1 MTWLIGCNLIVF
13 ASNICIMVLELTA
26 SRLLA
31 HHIGQSLYTWTGV
44 IGVVLA
50 GITIGNYAG
59 GMLADRFGHLKLL
72 AILFPL
78 AAVTSGLALVLD
90 EQMVGVVRPET
101 IGWPMWVLC
110 IVSIIFLL
118 PAIALGTISPVV
130 ASLALSRSRS
140 TGFTLSLIHI

>member
-1 MTWLIGCNLIVF
+1 MSTQGEIGRGKAMLWLVGCCLIVF
-13 ASNICIMVLELTA
+13 ASNVCIMVLELTA

-50 GITIGNYAG
+50 GITVGNYAG

-78 AAVTSGLALVLD
+78 AAATSGLALVLD
-90 EQMVGVVRPET
+90 GWMVGVVRPVSLS
-101 IGWPMWVLC
+101 WPIWVLC
-110 IVSIIFLL
+110 IVSAIFLL
-118 PAIALGTISPVV
+118 PA
-130 ASLALSRSRS
+130 
-140 TGFTLSLIHI
+140 